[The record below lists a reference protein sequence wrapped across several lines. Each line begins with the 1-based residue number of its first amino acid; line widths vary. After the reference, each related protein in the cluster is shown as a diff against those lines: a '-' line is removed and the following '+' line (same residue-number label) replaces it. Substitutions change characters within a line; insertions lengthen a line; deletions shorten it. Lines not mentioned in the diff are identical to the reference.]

1 MVKNTMFK
9 SNSFSRINKFVLVT
23 LLFIV
28 MVGFVSSADV
38 AYVVKDEARV
48 QKNIIDSFSEMGL
61 TYEVV
66 EDSQIN
72 SKTNFAQYEVI
83 LIDDHLFNLR
93 NTVKYIDISKYKTI
107 ITNPYEGEEYG
118 LTDKDGISSLTS
130 NNPLSVVKGNSIIQ
144 VYNSAYDVRR
154 RAISYYYL
162 GKYNKAEG
170 FMSIATP
177 YKGGSEVLG
186 DVISIAMPGVRLST
200 GKITQEKI
208 CFFGISESKYWTPAA
223 KKLFK
228 DECLGFVAFEIECY
242 QDSDCNDNDDY
253 TKDVCNNPGEYTS
266 YCENIQIECLSDNDC
281 GVDGFIGGEFCTE
294 AGDVG
299 KEYRDY
305 SCLNAGTTSSSCVF
319 DDEIK
324 VVEQCSELCS
334 EGQCV
339 SVTCNENIDCGV
351 DGFVGSEMCTI
362 SGDVGKEY
370 ISYLCNNP
378 GTLQSSCSNETE
390 LRTIEECSEF
400 CADGQCGNYV
410 CNENSDCD
418 DNNARTMDECI
429 NPGTHSSFCRNTE
442 INCASDIDC
451 GTNGFIGNEYCSLDD
466 VKKNYQ
472 SATCVNNGTTESYCI
487 VNVEDKTIQECE
499 YACNE
504 GSIASCVRCDENL
517 DCNDDNSNTN
527 DRCVNPGEIGSYCVN
542 EDEDIECSYESDC
555 GVDGFIGSEYCSENG
570 DSVRDYKDYS
580 CNNAGT
586 PESYCS
592 SGIETRLI
600 EECSELCSEGQ
611 CVSVTCN
618 ENIDC
623 GVDGFIGSE
632 MCTISGDVGKEYISY
647 LCNNPGTLQSSCSNE
662 TELRTIE
669 ECSYGCVGGVCEQ
682 PPIECSTNL
691 DCGEVSYEGNYCSQ
705 KDVIREVTTPTCKQ
719 AGTSESY
726 CEDVIS
732 YETIE
737 QCSQECSNGVCVD
750 NRIHDI
756 SVLDII
762 FERNGIGVGNILVR
776 NKDYNMTSV
785 LLNLGGFDESVE
797 LINNVSSNNQLFK
810 SGQETVGITVSETK
824 DVKSLFKTD
833 IQNGYYDVSVLG
845 KIENDNNLNDNL
857 VVEEI
862 LVTECI
868 NNNDCSVGY
877 LCKNGGTINAKCE
890 QQIIQCRNDA
900 ECDDGSDYT
909 VDRCVNPGTTS
920 SFCRHTEVN
929 CVYNTDCGETGF
941 VGGEYCSEDGVYKN
955 YQTAIC
961 KYPAT
966 LDSHCQVSVDQIS
979 INQCEY
985 ACSEDGSI
993 ASCIRCDE
1001 NLDCNDGNDNT
1012 IDRCVNPGSVE
1023 SYCKNELDLGN
1034 VVNIIDSDVSGD
1046 ACGVVKVSC
1055 KTDLPTDYIQLYY
1068 DVNAIDSRFVKKEI
1082 KEEYTYY
1089 EWEILVN
1096 APLMEEKTYEIG
1108 CLLNVSIPGNDLS
1121 PIRPYPGD
1129 AIGEGSLQGKICS
1142 NIPPVCGFDEHA
1154 EFILSTTIEPTNEE
1168 YVIPQQIDDPTLDII
1183 NVISQ
1188 GKVSNLVNGFNLN
1201 EGDYIA
1207 QITDG
1212 AISRWSN
1219 DSQDTTSWGGGEGLT
1234 WEGVANVAYQDGNNV
1249 NNIRFGSIWKSLPS
1263 EARDSARGKY
1273 VRFDHT
1279 GGEIYVYM
1287 DDSYIEDNRGSLE
1300 VSIYECVEN

>member
-390 LRTIEECSEF
+390 LRTIEECS
-400 CADGQCGNYV
+400 
-410 CNENSDCD
+410 
-418 DNNARTMDECI
+418 
-429 NPGTHSSFCRNTE
+429 
-442 INCASDIDC
+442 
-451 GTNGFIGNEYCSLDD
+451 
-466 VKKNYQ
+466 
-472 SATCVNNGTTESYCI
+472 
-487 VNVEDKTIQECE
+487 
-499 YACNE
+499 
-504 GSIASCVRCDENL
+504 
-517 DCNDDNSNTN
+517 
-527 DRCVNPGEIGSYCVN
+527 
-542 EDEDIECSYESDC
+542 
-555 GVDGFIGSEYCSENG
+555 
-570 DSVRDYKDYS
+570 
-580 CNNAGT
+580 
-586 PESYCS
+586 
-592 SGIETRLI
+592 
-600 EECSELCSEGQ
+600 
-611 CVSVTCN
+611 
-618 ENIDC
+618 
-623 GVDGFIGSE
+623 
-632 MCTISGDVGKEYISY
+632 
-647 LCNNPGTLQSSCSNE
+647 
-662 TELRTIE
+662 
-669 ECSYGCVGGVCEQ
+669 YGCVGGVCEQ

-762 FERNGIGVGNILVR
+762 FERHGIGVGNILVR